1 MRRVTRL
8 GIAGAMWLTGFAF
21 VMSIANPGRA
31 DEAEEFRIP
40 TYRAVYRLEY
50 EGHPSGSSEISVS
63 YHPERRDYEY
73 VSTTR
78 ATGFF
83 KLTMPDPIVERS
95 RFTWKEGR
103 ITPMEYSYGGEQG
116 VAEQRMTFDW
126 ERGLVV
132 ARVDREEFELH
143 LEHGVLDPGSLRAV
157 IMQELRLMKGAAHYV
172 LIDEGSLK
180 TYEYSSAGEA
190 TVDTQLGPLH
200 TQVVV
205 QQREGS
211 SRRLLLWLA
220 PELSFLPVRME
231 QQKNGETRMSF
242 VLESVDGLQPGG

>member
-1 MRRVTRL
+1 MPGIRQS
-8 GIAGAMWLTGFAF
+8 GIAGAIWLTGTAL
-21 VMSIANPGRA
+21 VVSMASPGRA
-31 DEAEEFRIP
+31 DDAEELQIP
-40 TYRAVYRLEY
+40 SYRAVYRLEY
-50 EGHPSGSSEISVS
+50 EGHTSGTTEISVS

-78 ATGFF
+78 ATGLF

-95 RFTWKEGR
+95 RLAQKEGR
-103 ITPMEYSYGGEQG
+103 IMPMEYSYGGEHS
-116 VAEQRMTFDW
+116 VAEQHMTFDW
-126 ERGLVV
+126 ERGVV
-132 ARVDREEFELH
+132 AARVDGEEFELP
-143 LEHGVLDPGSLRAV
+143 LESGVLDPGSLRVV
-157 IMQELRLMKGAAHYV
+157 IMQELRSMKGAARYV
-172 LIDEGSLK
+172 LIDEGSFK

-190 TVDTQLGPLH
+190 TIDTQLGPLR

-231 QQKNGETRMSF
+231 QQRNGETRMSI
-242 VLESVDGLQPGG
+242 VLESVDGLEPGD